1 MKTKRYFFGLP
12 VVVLALG
19 LVVAVSLALT
29 GCGGDDGDGGVD
41 VFAGTWI
48 GTGKEEGHTI
58 VAANGSYSEYRDEDG
73 LEFLKGTYSV
83 AGNTVTMKMVEVNP
97 VILGGADGLVSWA
110 SLDDMYKG
118 YLENSDTF
126 PITIQGDSLFD
137 DEGNLGFTRKK

>member
-1 MKTKRYFFGLP
+1 MRTKRYFFGLP
-12 VVVLALG
+12 VVLLALG
-19 LVVAVSLALT
+19 LALA
-29 GCGGDDGDGGVD
+29 GCGGDDDEGD

-110 SLDDMYKG
+110 DLDDTYKG